1 METAAPILVVDDERD
16 MPGLIQMKFRR
27 QIRKQEMSFLF
38 ASNGQEALDV
48 LREHPEI
55 SVVLAD
61 INMPVMD
68 GLTLLKKVHEEGNIG
83 QSFQFVKVIIITA
96 YNDMANIRRA
106 MNFGAFD
113 FLTKPLDFDDL
124 TVTIDKTLYE
134 TGKLQELDRQRREE
148 LKKRLEAE
156 EALKCVDAAEL
167 HDILD
172 RYIT

>member
-1 METAAPILVVDDERD
+1 MEIPAPILVVDDERD

-38 ASNGQEALDV
+38 ANNGQEALDI
-48 LREHPEI
+48 LHQHPEI
-55 SVVLAD
+55 SIVLAD

-68 GLTLLKKVHEEGNIG
+68 GLTLLKNIHQEGNIG
-83 QSFQFVKVIIITA
+83 QQFQFVKVIIITA
-96 YNDMANIRRA
+96 YNDMTNIRRA

-134 TGKLQELDRQRREE
+134 TGKLQEVDRQRKEE
-148 LKKRLEAE
+148 LKKPLKAE
-156 EALKCVDAAEL
+156 EVLTCVDIEEL
-167 HDILD
+167 LDILNKP
-172 RYIT
+172 IT